1 LLVCLRPSHFGGLYF
16 LKNNHSHTVTI
27 KVRGLAQGENPVSLD
42 FDASLL
48 DYPAF
53 IRKGN
58 VSGILKRDGDRLDL
72 IANASAEGDF
82 ECTRCADAFQE
93 KIIAPLSLHFVPPQ
107 LEPNDGDPDVHV
119 YDPLSTS
126 EIDILEDVRDALILA
141 IPMVHLCR
149 PDCKGICSLCGKN
162 LNREQHDCH
171 EESEPSGAWSAL
183 NRLQERLRAEENKE
197 H

>member
-1 LLVCLRPSHFGGLYF
+1 M
-16 LKNNHSHTVTI
+16 KNIHSTYAIPI

-48 DYPAF
+48 DYPPFAA
-53 IRKGN
+53 RGH
-58 VSGILKRDGDRLDL
+58 VTGALRRDNDRLDL
-72 IANASAEGDF
+72 NATATAEGEF
-82 ECTRCADAFQE
+82 ECTRCADEFHAV
-93 KIIAPLSLHFVPPQ
+93 INAPLSLHFVPPQ

-126 EIDILEDVRDALILA
+126 EIDILPDVRDALILA

-149 PDCKGICSLCGKN
+149 PDCKGLCPFCGKN
-162 LNREQHDCH
+162 LNREQCDCH
-171 EESEPSGAWSAL
+171 EESDTASAWSAL
-183 NRLQERLRAEENKE
+183 NRVRERLRAEENK

>member
-1 LLVCLRPSHFGGLYF
+1 
-16 LKNNHSHTVTI
+16 LKNNHSHTIAI
-27 KVRGLAQGENPVSLD
+27 KIRGLAQGENPISLG

-48 DYPAF
+48 DYPPFAGTATVTGV
-53 IRKGN
+53 IR
-58 VSGILKRDGDRLDL
+58 RDNDRLDL
-72 IANASAEGDF
+72 NATASAEGEF
-82 ECTRCADAFQE
+82 ECTRCADAFHA
-93 KIIAPLSLHFVPPQ
+93 KITAPLSLHFVPPQ

-119 YDPLSTS
+119 YDPLSSS

-149 PDCKGICSLCGKN
+149 PDCKGICSICGKN
-162 LNREQHDCH
+162 LNFEQHDCR